1 MKGWNKVR
9 GSKCFPSLYHKYL
22 PSANENLNKME
33 HVLDFPHFQRHKN
46 IIVSAFGQ
54 RAYDNHR
61 DAIKANVAQM
71 KAANIPVRPSEGRWG
86 DFAPPRVASGE
97 TTFVQTPG
105 QIAGLTMKFG
115 NRF

>member
-22 PSANENLNKME
+22 PTADVNLNKME
-33 HVLDFPHFQRHKN
+33 HVLDFPDFQRHKN

-54 RAYDNHR
+54 HAYDNHR

-71 KAANIPVRPSEGRWG
+71 KAANIPVRLSTGRHR
-86 DFAPPRVASGE
+86 DFDPPLSASGQ
-97 TTFVQTPG
+97 TT
-105 QIAGLTMKFG
+105 
-115 NRF
+115 